1 MEIMRE
7 FIDGDRFQV
16 PCVSVKPLNPRGAVV
31 VVHGY
36 GGTKEETLGLAWRI
50 AENGFATGSIDLRG
64 HGQHSSDFGSDCLS
78 DVESA
83 ISYFKDYGDV
93 TAIGHSLGGRL
104 ALESSADYAIG
115 ISPALGQNFSSNTQ
129 SNVKA
134 SRDYL
139 VHKSANTNL
148 FDILSCDNHFSG
160 FDPDKAL
167 LIYGTRDLPEII
179 SECEDLKSKNL
190 DAIPIDEALHSDIFL
205 LEPTFKVITEKLQE
219 WYPE

>member
-1 MEIMRE
+1 MEIIKE
-7 FIDGDRFQV
+7 FIGGDRFQV
-16 PCVSVKPLNPRGAVV
+16 PCVTVKPLNPRGAAV

-36 GGTKEETLGLAWRI
+36 GGTKEGTLGLAWRI
-50 AENGFATGSIDLRG
+50 AEKGFATGSIDLRG

-104 ALESSADYAIG
+104 ALESSADYVIG
-115 ISPALGQNFSSNTQ
+115 ISPALGRNFSNITKN
-129 SNVKA
+129 NVKT

-148 FDILSCDNHFSG
+148 FDILSSDNHFSG

-179 SECEDLKSKNL
+179 SVCEGLKSKNL
-190 DAIPIDEALHSDIFL
+190 DVVQIDEALHSDIFL
-205 LEPTFKVITEKLQE
+205 LEPTFKAITEKLHE
-219 WYPE
+219 WYHK